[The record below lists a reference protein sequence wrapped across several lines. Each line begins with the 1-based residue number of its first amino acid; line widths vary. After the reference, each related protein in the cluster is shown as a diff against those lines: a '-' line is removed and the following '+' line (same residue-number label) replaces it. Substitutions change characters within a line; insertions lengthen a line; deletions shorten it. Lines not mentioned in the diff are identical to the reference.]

1 VAAIRWAV
9 YKDGKFY
16 APSKNNSAAGC
27 IEIVNDPSSDSDSWW
42 EGSITLQNDKVYL
55 LKGIVINK
63 GANYLFHKDDDDY
76 HHNAPRRVGIV
87 PATPG
92 DRYSIR
98 LIDAY
103 TDDTIT
109 GVNDVNINKTIE
121 SVRYIN
127 LMGAESSRAFDGVN
141 IVVTKYTDGTTS
153 TTKVV
158 F

>member
-1 VAAIRWAV
+1 
-9 YKDGKFY
+9 
-16 APSKNNSAAGC
+16 
-27 IEIVNDPSSDSDSWW
+27 VNDPSSDSDSWW